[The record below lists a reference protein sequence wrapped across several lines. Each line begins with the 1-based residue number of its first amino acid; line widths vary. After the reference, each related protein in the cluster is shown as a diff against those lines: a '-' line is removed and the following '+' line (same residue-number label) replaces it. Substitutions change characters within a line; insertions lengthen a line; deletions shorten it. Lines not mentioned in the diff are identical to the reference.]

1 MILAPQRSEKAMFRA
16 FAMALGISALVLGV
30 EALAVD
36 RLYFKE
42 KPAKGA
48 QQQQA
53 NAFGQKAA
61 RPSGTKEYIIPEWAP
76 WSLLSAGAVTVLY
89 TVTIAPNAGGG
100 GGGGGDD

>member
-1 MILAPQRSEKAMFRA
+1 MFRA

-42 KPAKGA
+42 KPAKREQQS
-48 QQQQA
+48 QQQV
-53 NAFGQKAA
+53 NAFANSAA
-61 RPSGTKEYIIPEWAP
+61 RPSGTKEYVIPEWAP

-89 TVTIAPNAGGG
+89 TVTIAPNAAG
-100 GGGGGDD
+100 GGGGGDE